1 MTHRTSVGA
10 LVVVLVLA
18 TFAAAVGAQEAPSF
32 DGTYVFAG
40 GEPQRAALTKALD
53 DVIAQMN
60 VVMRS
65 LAQKQLHERI
75 NVSPQMVIRT
85 EGDRLHIEHPPLPP
99 RTVPVDGSA
108 LPMRNLVGDRV
119 SVTYRMVEGVLVE
132 VIAQGRSSQT
142 NRYRLSPDGRQVT
155 FDAAI
160 RSPVL
165 PAVIRYRLTYRR
177 QG

>member
-1 MTHRTSVGA
+1 MSLRTSVCGLA
-10 LVVVLVLA
+10 VILVVA
-18 TFAAAVGAQEAPSF
+18 TFAVAVRAQGAPSF
-32 DGTYVFAG
+32 GGTYVFVG
-40 GEPQRAALTKALD
+40 GDPQRAAVSQAID
-53 DVIAQMN
+53 DVVAQLSA
-60 VVMRS
+60 VLRG
-65 LAQKQLHERI
+65 LANERLHAR
-75 NVSPQMVIRT
+75 VGVAPQMILRP

-108 LPMRNLVGDRV
+108 LPMRNLAGDRV
-119 SVTYRMVEGVLVE
+119 SVTYRMVDGALVE
-132 VIAQGRSSQT
+132 VISQGRSSQT
-142 NRYRLSPDGRQVT
+142 NRYRLSPDGSQIT